1 MADRTD
7 KEIQWLLDLQPLL
20 KPSFNLADWETRDGG
35 TMIMLYRLDGNGN
48 PGTLYRGSR
57 ATLVWSRA
65 ENRVTGALWRGRTY
79 STAQG
84 LADAW
89 LAYADSEK
97 GAEY

>member
-48 PGTLYRGSR
+48 PGTLYRGHAPRSSGHGPRTASR
-57 ATLVWSRA
+57 APCGVDERIRRRQA
-65 ENRVTGALWRGRTY
+65 WRTHGLHTRTVRRR
-79 STAQG
+79 
-84 LADAW
+84 
-89 LAYADSEK
+89 
-97 GAEY
+97 

>member
-65 ENRVTGALWRGRTY
+65 ETASRAPCGVDERIRRRQAWRTHGLHTRTVRRR
-79 STAQG
+79 
-84 LADAW
+84 
-89 LAYADSEK
+89 
-97 GAEY
+97 

>member
-1 MADRTD
+1 
-7 KEIQWLLDLQPLL
+7 
-20 KPSFNLADWETRDGG
+20 
-35 TMIMLYRLDGNGN
+35 MIMLYRFNDIGN

-79 STAQG
+79 PTAAS

-97 GAEY
+97 AVNE

>member
-1 MADRTD
+1 MTDRTD
-7 KEIQWLLDLQPLL
+7 VELQWLLELEPLL
-20 KPSFNLADWETRDGG
+20 RPEFNVADWETRDGG
-35 TMIMLYRLDGNGN
+35 TMLMLYRLDDKGD

-79 STAQG
+79 PTAKS

-89 LAYADSEK
+89 RAYADNEEK
-97 GAEY
+97 KR